1 MKEKIFYDLKP
12 FTRIWVKDCYHMSIL
27 PGIFF
32 VKGNIDCLLFNQYF
46 KYSIEN
52 DVITY
57 KSINIKNVYELLK
70 DNGIDIQ
77 PILEVKNIHNFI
89 KNELNNGNVIIMGI
103 DSYFETLRNDYY
115 QKRHSGH
122 SVLICGINEEEK
134 IYKII
139 EQPFFFSL
147 NYQIYDISFNEIK
160 KGYESFLNEKQTSN
174 FFYNILPD
182 ILRVNGEIPSVCLIN
197 IKGRENLKED
207 ISIRNRYIKNLQ
219 NNIGE
224 IIQALESI
232 LEFRNKFKEIYI
244 SCIEKYKENEII
256 ILKLNELI
264 NNKLMEQYLF
274 ELLFRGEDNK
284 YEIFNLIIKKW
295 SKIRMIFS
303 KRIYSNRY
311 IESQIV
317 KGMSLLTEIYDLE
330 KNMVYRRINNG
341 KV

>member
-32 VKGNIDCLLFNQYF
+32 VKGNVDCLLFNQYF

-134 IYKII
+134 
-139 EQPFFFSL
+139 
-147 NYQIYDISFNEIK
+147 
-160 KGYESFLNEKQTSN
+160 
-174 FFYNILPD
+174 NI
-182 ILRVNGEIPSVCLIN
+182 
-197 IKGRENLKED
+197 
-207 ISIRNRYIKNLQ
+207 
-219 NNIGE
+219 
-224 IIQALESI
+224 
-232 LEFRNKFKEIYI
+232 
-244 SCIEKYKENEII
+244 
-256 ILKLNELI
+256 
-264 NNKLMEQYLF
+264 
-274 ELLFRGEDNK
+274 
-284 YEIFNLIIKKW
+284 
-295 SKIRMIFS
+295 
-303 KRIYSNRY
+303 
-311 IESQIV
+311 
-317 KGMSLLTEIYDLE
+317 
-330 KNMVYRRINNG
+330 
-341 KV
+341 

>member
-1 MKEKIFYDLKP
+1 M
-12 FTRIWVKDCYHMSIL
+12 
-27 PGIFF
+27 
-32 VKGNIDCLLFNQYF
+32 
-46 KYSIEN
+46 
-52 DVITY
+52 
-57 KSINIKNVYELLK
+57 
-70 DNGIDIQ
+70 
-77 PILEVKNIHNFI
+77 
-89 KNELNNGNVIIMGI
+89 
-103 DSYFETLRNDYY
+103 
-115 QKRHSGH
+115 
-122 SVLICGINEEEK
+122 
-134 IYKII
+134 
-139 EQPFFFSL
+139 
-147 NYQIYDISFNEIK
+147 
-160 KGYESFLNEKQTSN
+160 
-174 FFYNILPD
+174 
-182 ILRVNGEIPSVCLIN
+182 IN

>member
-1 MKEKIFYDLKP
+1 M
-12 FTRIWVKDCYHMSIL
+12 
-27 PGIFF
+27 
-32 VKGNIDCLLFNQYF
+32 
-46 KYSIEN
+46 
-52 DVITY
+52 
-57 KSINIKNVYELLK
+57 
-70 DNGIDIQ
+70 
-77 PILEVKNIHNFI
+77 
-89 KNELNNGNVIIMGI
+89 
-103 DSYFETLRNDYY
+103 
-115 QKRHSGH
+115 
-122 SVLICGINEEEK
+122 
-134 IYKII
+134 
-139 EQPFFFSL
+139 
-147 NYQIYDISFNEIK
+147 
-160 KGYESFLNEKQTSN
+160 
-174 FFYNILPD
+174 
-182 ILRVNGEIPSVCLIN
+182 IN

-330 KNMVYRRINNG
+330 KNMVYRRITNG